1 MKIQHERVCRCATM
15 AVLGLVMALAAL
27 AGPSLAQGNPV
38 QISVQPPPS
47 DSIIKEG
54 GENVDVNI
62 LTSDVQNLAAFQ
74 FGLQYKPSIL
84 KYVGVKEGTFLGS
97 SGRPVNCPDPRVTQ
111 DGELEKL
118 QFICTTTAPPV
129 SVGGVAG
136 PNGSGVLAVVTFS
149 PVGGGHTPLDLTS
162 SDSILIAA
170 EIDAEGMP
178 VKIASSTQGA
188 SLDVIGTGSSF
199 PWLILGSA
207 IGAVIVVGAVG
218 GGLVLVR
225 RRS

>member
-1 MKIQHERVCRCATM
+1 MKIQHERVYRCAKI

-27 AGPSLAQGNPV
+27 AGTSLAQGNPV
-38 QISVQPPPS
+38 QISVQPPSS
-47 DSIIKEG
+47 DSIINEG
-54 GENVDVNI
+54 GEDFDVSI

-74 FGLQYKPSIL
+74 FGLQYKSSIL
-84 KYVGVKEGTFLGS
+84 KYVGVKAGTFLGS

-111 DGELEKL
+111 DGQLEKL

-129 SVGGVAG
+129 SVGGIAG

-149 PVGGGHTPLDLTS
+149 PVGGGHTPLTLVDT
-162 SDSILIAA
+162 DSKLIAA

-178 VKIASSTQGA
+178 VEIPSSSQGA
-188 SLDVIGTGSSF
+188 SLDVVGTGSSF
-199 PWLILGSA
+199 PWLIALST
-207 IGAVIVVGAVG
+207 IGAVIVIGAVG